1 MRRPILAGGG
11 LLLLA
16 GVTFALFMA
25 IPVATQEPGPR
36 YSAWSQAEPVGAV
49 IRDDENWEACPF
61 ISKDDLDLYF
71 RTFVLVPGTSNTWRW
86 DIFVS
91 HRDSQQAPWG
101 TPVNL
106 GPAVNTS
113 WYNEF
118 CSFVTIDGHWLY
130 FVSNRPDDPNGVR
143 AYGNQD
149 IFVSHR
155 KDKDDPTG
163 WETPVN
169 LGPYVNTTAAEN
181 GPSIFEDEASGQ
193 IVMYFTRIVSGKY
206 KIFQT
211 ELLDKDNPGPE
222 TLVPGLNVAGAND
235 WHTFVRRKDGL
246 EVIFASDR
254 GGLSA
259 SDLFVATRPTISSP
273 WSTPV
278 NLGPLVNSPTRQE
291 ARPSLSWDG
300 TTLYFWTDREDGNI
314 HLYKSTRTK
323 ITGKNK

>member
-1 MRRPILAGGG
+1 MKRPLV
-11 LLLLA
+11 A
-16 GVTFALFMA
+16 GVGTALFVGVAAML
-25 IPVATQEPGPR
+25 IMITPVATQEPGPR
-36 YSAWSQAEPVGAV
+36 YTAWSQAVPVGAP
-49 IRDDENWEACPF
+49 IRDEENWEACPF
-61 ISKDDLDLYF
+61 LSKDDLNLFF
-71 RTFVLVPGTSNTWRW
+71 RTMVLVPGTTNTWRW

-106 GPAVNTS
+106 GAAVNTS
-113 WYNEF
+113 LYNEF

-130 FVSNRPDDPNGVR
+130 FVSNRPDNLQGVR

-155 KDKDDPTG
+155 KDKDDPAG
-163 WETPVN
+163 WEMPLN
-169 LGPYVNTTAAEN
+169 LGPSVNTSAAEN
-181 GPSIFEDEASGQ
+181 GPSIFEDEATGKT
-193 IVMYFTRIVSGKY
+193 IMYFTRLVSGKY
-206 KIFQT
+206 RIYQT
-211 ELLDKDNPGPE
+211 ELLDRDNPGPAI
-222 TLVPGLNVAGAND
+222 LVPELNASGASD

-254 GGLSA
+254 GGLPA

-278 NLGPLVNSPTRQE
+278 NLGSLVNSMGNE

-314 HLYKSTRTK
+314 HLYKSTRSK